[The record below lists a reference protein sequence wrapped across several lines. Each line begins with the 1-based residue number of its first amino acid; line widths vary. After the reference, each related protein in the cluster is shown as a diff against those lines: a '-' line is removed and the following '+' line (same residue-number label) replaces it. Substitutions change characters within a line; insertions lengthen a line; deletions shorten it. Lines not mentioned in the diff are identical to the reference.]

1 MLLCTQLVTTGDD
14 CCMDEACGQA
24 AMWRHEQS
32 GVGMC
37 AVHESNARQWSHATP
52 GEWRVGGANVS
63 YPEGWTNI
71 EDGSSP
77 PELVVAAEPKPAS
90 GLILDLS

>member
-1 MLLCTQLVTTGDD
+1 MLLCTQEEQAGDD
-14 CCMDEACGQA
+14 CCTTEQCKKPAVWQHA
-24 AMWRHEQS
+24 AS
-32 GVGMC
+32 ALGMC
-37 AVHESNARQWSHATP
+37 GEHEGNARKWGHATP